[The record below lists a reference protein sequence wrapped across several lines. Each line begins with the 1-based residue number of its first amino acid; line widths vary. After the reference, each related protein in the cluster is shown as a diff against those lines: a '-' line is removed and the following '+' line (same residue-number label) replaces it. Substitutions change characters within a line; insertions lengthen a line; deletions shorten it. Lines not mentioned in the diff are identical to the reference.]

1 MLKDD
6 LLGPWVRRFLMEHL
20 IADRNLAPNTQGS
33 YRDAMLQLLPFVAA
47 DAKKSVD
54 RLSLNHV
61 SQDSVRRFLR
71 YLEEDRG
78 CSVSTRNQRLAAIH
92 AWARFVG
99 EHSPEH
105 VAWCAGIRAVPFKK
119 TVQPVM
125 DYLEKT
131 EMDALLAA
139 PDQQTAQ
146 GLRDYSLL
154 LFLYNTGT
162 RASEAAQTTIAD
174 LDLGPSASVRITG
187 KGGKVRLCP
196 LWSLTAGKL
205 MPLIRARDQHEA
217 LFLNRRGEPITRFGI
232 HALIKRCV
240 RKASG
245 SVSSLARK
253 RISPHTIRRTTA
265 VHLLRSG
272 VDINTIR
279 AWLGHV
285 SLDTTHLYA
294 QIDLEM
300 KAEALAHCEI
310 SGPDQASKKWRDSP
324 GVMEF
329 LRSL

>member
-1 MLKDD
+1 MLSND

-33 YRDAMLQLLPFVAA
+33 YRDLMLQLLPFVAA
-47 DAKKSVD
+47 DVKKSVD
-54 RLSLNHV
+54 RLSLDHV
-61 SQDSVRRFLR
+61 SPDLVRRFLR

-78 CSVSTRNQRLAAIH
+78 CRVSTRNQRLAAIH

-99 EHSPEH
+99 EHSPQH
-105 VAWCAGIRAVPFKK
+105 VAWCTGIRAIPFKK

-125 DYLEKT
+125 DYLEKA

-162 RASEAAQTTIAD
+162 RASETAQSRIAD
-174 LDLGPSASVRITG
+174 LDVGPSASVRITG
-187 KGGKVRLCP
+187 KGGKIRLCP
-196 LWSLTAGKL
+196 LWPLTVSKL
-205 MPLIRARDQHEA
+205 IPLIKRRDQHER
-217 LFLNRRGEPITRFGI
+217 LFLNRRGQPITRFGI
-232 HALIKRCV
+232 HALVKRCA
-240 RKASG
+240 RQASE
-245 SVSSLARK
+245 SIPSLVKK
-253 RISPHTIRRTTA
+253 RVSPHTIRHTTA

-285 SLDTTHLYA
+285 SLDTTHVYA
-294 QIDLEM
+294 EIDLEM
-300 KAEALAHCEI
+300 KAKALAHCEI
-310 SGPDQASKKWRDSP
+310 PGPDQTRKKWRDNP
-324 GVMEF
+324 GMMEF